1 MNTKVATLRRWR
13 ILSAFLISEM
23 RMALKLIDVV
33 PDVNGFLVPA
43 MGWQPIRVDYL
54 NSQIATKITKLYVLS
69 RQVALIQV
77 MQIPRA

>member
-1 MNTKVATLRRWR
+1 M
-13 ILSAFLISEM
+13 SAFLISEM
-23 RMALKLIDVV
+23 RMALKLNDVV
-33 PDVNGFLVPA
+33 SDVNGLLVPA

>member
-33 PDVNGFLVPA
+33 PDVNGLLVPA
-43 MGWQPIRVDYL
+43 MSRPRIRDL
-54 NSQIATKITKLYVLS
+54 TRQNFNGPTS
-69 RQVALIQV
+69 RFPARSI
-77 MQIPRA
+77 RD